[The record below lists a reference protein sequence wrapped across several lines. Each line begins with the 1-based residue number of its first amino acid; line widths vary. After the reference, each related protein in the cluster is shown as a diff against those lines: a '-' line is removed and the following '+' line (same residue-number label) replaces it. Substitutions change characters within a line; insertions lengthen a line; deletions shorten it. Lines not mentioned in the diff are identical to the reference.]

1 MRLRETEAAESG
13 GGFKACGSVRLQS
26 SSMEIEHSR
35 ARGKNLVGGGG
46 FLAPALELV
55 HSSLSIREAWAQ
67 VFGGAFYLVAMPG
80 SENNAAARITDSTVV
95 IEHCT
100 AMHSGGAFLA
110 APPPTSEVSYGEV
123 LIAGS
128 SIKIS
133 HVTAGN
139 GGGSFLV
146 GSLRM
151 SASEISLEHAAAG
164 RRAAGFMSWNNI
176 LIANR
181 SRVTLYN
188 MTALEGAGISTG
200 NFELKGGSTVHVEQS
215 EATEE
220 AGGILVHERTR
231 IAGGSVLELVRCSA
245 AAGGGLRA
253 GGEVVVAGGSRL
265 QFTEC
270 RARTGSGG
278 GIKAAT
284 RRASVRVTGNSTV
297 SFKGCRARRDGGGGW
312 VARNFSARSLSWI
325 LVSGAASGGSGGGL
339 NVQGSLHLEE
349 QSTVVIANAS
359 ASTGGGLYIAGSVKV
374 HGKSS
379 LSTSKSV
386 AQRSGG
392 AFAVE
397 RALNISGQS
406 KVSITDTVAQ
416 ELGGGFATSS
426 VSITQ
431 CSMLMVLNCTAMDGG
446 AFWVGQGGVEVSNSS
461 MQVSGYASRDG
472 GGFFSKGAV
481 HLVRSLLHVT
491 GRCAG
496 VGCGFF
502 AGSLLAETTKLS
514 VSGPEEAD
522 TRMAEGSGGFLRGPL
537 RLERSELV
545 LQRLQQGANAL
556 RAQCLA
562 ISEESLL
569 SLEAATDVG
578 VSLQNADCACPATLQ
593 AIGNITGMGMSDALL
608 SAEAC
613 ANETVEIIGFHLQT
627 RTAAVAKTSSHT
639 VIHNVTV
646 DFLGALNGEAP
657 ILLAP
662 SFDAKELRAT
672 CSQCPHGLTFGVF
685 KHGLS
690 TVSTPR
696 LHCGH
701 AATLVQGFTERCDC
715 KAHQVHDQQFSD
727 QVQVSQTRSYCVDCP
742 RHHEDHEDECRK
754 CPMHKARRDGD
765 TQRI

>member
-13 GGFKACGSVRLQS
+13 GGFAARGSVRLQS

-35 ARGKNLVGGGG
+35 ARGGGG
-46 FLAPALELV
+46 FEAPALELI

-67 VFGGAFYLVAMPG
+67 DSGGAFELVAMPG
-80 SENNAAARITDSTVV
+80 PGNHATARITDSTVV

-100 AMHSGGAFLA
+100 AMSSGGAFRTT
-110 APPPTSEVSYGEV
+110 PPPTSEVSYGEV

-139 GGGSFLV
+139 RGGSFLV

-176 LIANR
+176 LIANQ
-181 SRVTLYN
+181 SRVALYN
-188 MTALEGAGISTG
+188 MTALEEAGISAG
-200 NFELKGGSTVHVEQS
+200 ENFELKGGSTVHVEQS

-220 AGGILVHERTR
+220 AGGISVHERTR
-231 IAGGSVLELVRCSA
+231 IARGSVLELVRCSA

-253 GGEVVVAGGSRL
+253 GGEVVVVGGSRL

-278 GIKAAT
+278 GLMAAIP
-284 RRASVRVTGNSTV
+284 RASVRVTGNSTV
-297 SFKGCRARRDGGGGW
+297 TFKGCRARRTGGGGW
-312 VARNFSARSLSWI
+312 VAGNFSARSLSWI
-325 LVSGAASGGSGGGL
+325 LVSGAASGGAGGGL
-339 NVQGSLHLEE
+339 NVQGSLRLEE
-349 QSTVVIANAS
+349 QSTLVIANAS

-379 LSTSKSV
+379 LSISKSI

-392 AFAVE
+392 ALAVE

-416 ELGGGFATSS
+416 EIGGGFTTSS

-431 CSMLMVLNCTAMDGG
+431 CSMLMVLNCTAQDGG

-491 GRCAG
+491 GGCAG

-502 AGSLLAETTKLS
+502 AGSLSAETTKLS

-522 TRMAEGSGGFLRGPL
+522 TRVAEGSGGFLRGPL

-569 SLEAATDVG
+569 SLEAATEVG
-578 VSLQNADCACPATLQ
+578 VSLQNAGCACPATLQ

-613 ANETVEIIGFHLQT
+613 ANETIEITGVHLQT

-685 KHGLS
+685 EHGLS
-690 TVSTPR
+690 TLSTPR

-715 KAHQVHDQQFSD
+715 KAHQVHDKQFSD

-742 RHHEDHEDECRK
+742 RHHEDHEDECQK
-754 CPMHKARRDGD
+754 CPMHKARRDQD